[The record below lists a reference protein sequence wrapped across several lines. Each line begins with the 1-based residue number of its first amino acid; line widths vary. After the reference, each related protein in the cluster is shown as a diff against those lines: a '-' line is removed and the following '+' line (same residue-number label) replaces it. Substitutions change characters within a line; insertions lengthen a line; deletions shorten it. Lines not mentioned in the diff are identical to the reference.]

1 MFSPDKWFT
10 NPSTGFYSHT
20 ISQSLRMNKADS
32 PRLIDSSVSSSG
44 NRRKFTFSFWIK
56 FSKASDTYDIVIG
69 AGGSGSYP
77 SAIIGFHNQRLT
89 YKDYRHPSYA
99 GGEINTTA
107 VFRDVSAWYHF
118 VVAVDTTQ
126 STAANRVKMY
136 VNGTQLTDFDTASYP
151 SEDYDTLFQDST
163 SGNEPLIGF
172 APGFD
177 YMDGYL
183 ADIYNVDNA
192 QLAPSDF
199 GETKDGVWIPKEYS
213 GSFGTTGYHLTFS
226 DSSAIGADTSGNS
239 HSFDTVTNLAATDVV
254 TDSPTNNFATLNPL
268 VVSGGSPTLSEG
280 NLKLVGSGTDY
291 DTSYATIAVTSGK
304 WYAEFLYVS
313 GDNRGMFGVVR
324 EDRLYYVNGSAYIG
338 SIDDTYGID
347 FRARSYTGTSATSS
361 SGSELFN
368 TTDFDTGDIGLLCFD
383 VDNGKLWFGRRD
395 VSGST
400 TIWYDS
406 SGNNNGDPSA
416 GSNPTWTFTATGSTW
431 FIGCHDYNG
440 TTIIANFGQD
450 GSFANSISSQGAS
463 DAGGIG
469 DFNYIEDGFLA
480 LCTSNMPDITIGP
493 GQSSQADDHF
503 NTVLWSGN
511 STNSTSITT
520 GHATDWIWIKK
531 RGTTV
536 QSHVIADTVRG
547 TSNNSGTGN
556 VGILA
561 SNLTSAES
569 TNSSDSGIASF
580 DSTGFTIG
588 AGSNT
593 ANANAPYQGTNA
605 SGHTYVGWSWKAGG
619 TAVSNS
625 DGTNITS
632 NVSANTDAG
641 FSIVSWT
648 GTGVGSDTV
657 GHGLTKKPEVV
668 IVKNRDGDSSP
679 NYWHINHKDLAA
691 ADNNIFLNLTSA
703 ATDVNTN
710 YSNGGIGLGDANVI
724 DFVAGYSGANY
735 VANANKSGS
744 DYIAYCFHEVQG
756 YSKFGKF
763 SGNGA
768 DDGPFIWTGFR
779 PSIVIT
785 KRTDAAN
792 DWHIMDDQRNPINVM
807 DGLLF
812 ANLTTIETSDASYN
826 RDFLSNGFKI
836 RGSEAYV
843 NASGGTFIY
852 LAFAHSPFKFANAF

>member
-1 MFSPDKWFT
+1 MAGHGGG
-10 NPSTGFYSHT
+10 TGKFYAEFC
-20 ISQSLRMNKADS
+20 NYG
-32 PRLIDSSVSSSG
+32 SSG
-44 NRRKFTFSFWIK
+44 GGST
-56 FSKASDTYDIVIG
+56 VIG
-69 AGGSGSYP
+69 IGNYESLAGGSDPTTSHNDAVIYYYDYIT
-77 SAIIGFHNQRLT
+77 SNLTRVDIGGN
-89 YKDYRHPSYA
+89 YA
-99 GGEINTTA
+99 SPPGI
-107 VFRDVSAWYHF
+107 
-118 VVAVDTTQ
+118 
-126 STAANRVKMY
+126 
-136 VNGTQLTDFDTASYP
+136 
-151 SEDYDTLFQDST
+151 
-163 SGNEPLIGF
+163 SGNEVLRMAWDCSNG
-172 APGFD
+172 
-177 YMDGYL
+177 
-183 ADIYNVDNA
+183 
-192 QLAPSDF
+192 
-199 GETKDGVWIPKEYS
+199 KVWI
-213 GSFGTTGYHLTFS
+213 
-226 DSSAIGADTSGNS
+226 
-239 HSFDTVTNLAATDVV
+239 
-254 TDSPTNNFATLNPL
+254 
-268 VVSGGSPTLSEG
+268 GGSQEWFD
-280 NLKLVGSGTDY
+280 VGSG
-291 DTSYATIAVTSGK
+291 V
-304 WYAEFLYVS
+304 
-313 GDNRGMFGVVR
+313 GDPAN
-324 EDRLYYVNGSAYIG
+324 
-338 SIDDTYGID
+338 
-347 FRARSYTGTSATSS
+347 
-361 SGSELFN
+361 
-368 TTDFDTGDIGLLCFD
+368 
-383 VDNGKLWFGRRD
+383 
-395 VSGST
+395 
-400 TIWYDS
+400 
-406 SGNNNGDPSA
+406 GNNPSGTISSFSGAPIGVLHNRASNA
-416 GSNPTWTFTATGSTW
+416 GRC
-431 FIGCHDYNG
+431 IM
-440 TTIIANFGQD
+440 NFGQN
-450 GSFANSISSQGAS
+450 GTFNNTLTAGGYS
-463 DAGGIG
+463 DANGIG
-469 DFNYIEDGFLA
+469 DFFYAVPNGFLA
-480 LCTSNMPDITIGP
+480 LCSSNLPEPAIGP
-493 GQSSQADDHF
+493 NSAEQADDNF

-511 STNSTSITT
+511 STNSRSITT